1 MKPIKL
7 VNGARNWFGTLAFLA
22 LLVAGLAYAAVL
34 IERVGL
40 ERDAIAEAGK
50 LARSVIQPALT
61 GEDLDGPMSGGR
73 YAEMR
78 ALVKRR
84 VLRPPVSSVEIW
96 NKDDT
101 VVFADRAGLVGNRS
115 SSMLDALHDARSG
128 AATHVEGDTLQVLV
142 GIHVDGGGD
151 AVVEI
156 DRSNAAIVEQAREH
170 WNPWVARALRAAVIL
185 LALYVVAVALSIVLR
200 RRRARAGERLPKGLP
215 KTARRTGPKTG
226 PQTAPKPAAKSN
238 AAPAPA
244 AAAAKAE
251 PVADGRKTKAPAP
264 VVPPYVQPGF
274 RENVEARREA
284 EAALV
289 STKQALEASEGRREH
304 LQKRLTKAESEL
316 EDAKRRLGELD
327 PTRR

>member
-61 GEDLDGPMSGGR
+61 GEDLDGPMSGAR

-84 VLRPPVSSVEIW
+84 VLQPPVSSVEIW

-101 VVFADRAGLVGNRS
+101 VVFADRAGFVGNRS
-115 SSMLDALHDARSG
+115 SSMRDALHDARSG

-156 DRSNAAIVEQAREH
+156 DRSNAALVEQAREH

-200 RRRARAGERLPKGLP
+200 RRRARAAERLPKGLP
-215 KTARRTGPKTG
+215 KTARRTGPKTS
-226 PQTAPKPAAKSN
+226 PQTATKPGAKSN
-238 AAPAPA
+238 AAPAP

-251 PVADGRKTKAPAP
+251 PVADGRKTKASAP

-289 STKQALEASEGRREH
+289 STKQALEASEGKREH

>member
-1 MKPIKL
+1 MKPMKL

-50 LARSVIQPALT
+50 LARSVVQPALT
-61 GEDLDGPMSGGR
+61 GEDLDGPMSAAR

-78 ALVKRR
+78 ALVRR
-84 VLRPPVSSVEIW
+84 AVLQPPVSSVEIW

-101 VVFADRAGLVGNRS
+101 IVFADRPGLVGSRS
-115 SSMLDALHDARSG
+115 SAMREALHDASSG
-128 AATHVEGDTLQVLV
+128 AATRVDGDTLQVLV

-185 LALYVVAVALSIVLR
+185 LALYVLAVASSIVLR
-200 RRRARAGERLPKGLP
+200 RQRARAAAKPPKGLP
-215 KTARRTGPKTG
+215 KTARTTGPKTG
-226 PQTAPKPAAKSN
+226 PKPAAK
-238 AAPAPA
+238 PAPA
-244 AAAAKAE
+244 SASATSAKTGH
-251 PVADGRKTKAPAP
+251 VADGRKSKAAAPGAPA
-264 VVPPYVQPGF
+264 YTQPGF
-274 RENVEARREA
+274 RENLEARRQA
-284 EAALV
+284 EEALV
-289 STKQALEASEGRREH
+289 STKQALDASEGKREH

-316 EDAKRRLGELD
+316 ADAKRRLGELG
-327 PTRR
+327 PSRR